1 MYPDN
6 GFAAAITELKD
17 TLSNGVSKSNTNF
30 LLWEGALSELFNLPS
45 YPFGSN
51 RF

>member
-17 TLSNGVSKSNTNF
+17 TLSNEVSNILVITYY
-30 LLWEGALSELFNLPS
+30 EGADPRN
-45 YPFGSN
+45 
-51 RF
+51 